1 MPTPSQ
7 TCGLHREVATTLT
20 YRSVM
25 EVLEDA
31 QLERSVRSEVNAW
44 LEQKGYDTTDLGPAW
59 REIAPGTGAVWL
71 EYPVGPDGT
80 VRARLHLAEASGW
93 GTRLTFS
100 AGGNRPGWLWVDVH
114 SPDGRQA
121 KVPKLVRN
129 LLPLVDAW
137 DGTARLE
144 ERSKIVRPEDIPDLI
159 DVLCDPLR
167 RGVVFVAGTT
177 AIQPESWRKLVDAV
191 ARDTIGLAATYL
203 LDPSATV
210 ELETAV
216 GHQYATPGG
225 TIRTYLP
232 EVDPASALDSRRH
245 RILGAERLASSDV
258 RDVRRLLADVARRQA
273 LGAALPRDVIKVD
286 RLLDRLQTTELVSTW
301 KMPGSRHAASLSA
314 PVEVDPAGVD
324 VTPVPKVTAAPDTVT
339 KGPPVATPAEA
350 PQSDRGD
357 ATTAPN
363 ADLPAAAELIDAAA
377 KVALPLDPEAV
388 NETGP
393 AEVQPATPHTDVRSV
408 ETHLALAAGTRRI
421 FGLDEPTPDLVDQLV
436 TLAEQSLIARD
447 TGASVQQR
455 LEALQTRLEITEDRE
470 QRFADQAD
478 EAEQNFALSQYE
490 NNALADKVLYL
501 QRALAQLDQAETAW
515 SDVPEHQRTQRP
527 DSFERLLDTAS
538 TLNDVVLTGSRDATI
553 ELDSHDFLGTM
564 AGKAWDLLL
573 VLQDYADTK
582 KDGRCIGSLHEY
594 LRNTPPGCRSYSANQ
609 YASAESDTV
618 RQKANWHHERVF
630 PVPESIDP
638 NRQVFMESHFR
649 LGAKKSVS
657 PRVYVF
663 DATRKD
669 GRVYVGYIG
678 RHLENTKS

>member
-1 MPTPSQ
+1 M
-7 TCGLHREVATTLT
+7 LT

-25 EVLEDA
+25 EVPEDA
-31 QLERSVRSEVNAW
+31 QLERSVRSEVYAW
-44 LEQKGYDTTDLGPAW
+44 LENKGYDTSNLGPVW
-59 REIAPGTGAVWL
+59 QEIAPGTRAVWL
-71 EYPVGPDGT
+71 EYPVGHDEA
-80 VRARLHLAEASGW
+80 VRARLHLDEATGW

-121 KVPKLVRN
+121 KVPRLVRN

-144 ERSKIVRPEDIPDLI
+144 EQSKIVRPEDIPDLI

-167 RGVVFVAGTT
+167 RGVIFVAGTT
-177 AIQPESWRKLVDAV
+177 AAQPWESWRKLVDAV

-258 RDVRRLLADVARRQA
+258 RDVRRLLADVARRRA

-301 KMPGSRHAASLSA
+301 QVPGSLHAASSSA
-314 PVEVDPAGVD
+314 SVAVAPTDVD

-339 KGPPVATPAEA
+339 KVPPVATPAEA
-350 PQSDRGD
+350 PHSDRGD
-357 ATTAPN
+357 ATTAPD
-363 ADLPAAAELIDAAA
+363 AGDLAAAELSDVAAE
-377 KVALPLDPEAV
+377 VVLPLDPEAV
-388 NETGP
+388 NTTGP
-393 AEVQPATPHTDVRSV
+393 AYELPATPQTDVRSV

-436 TLAEQSLIARD
+436 TLAEQSLASRD
-447 TGASVQQR
+447 TGKSVQRR

-470 QRFADQAD
+470 RGFADQAD

-490 NNALADKVLYL
+490 NNALADKVLFL

-515 SDVPEHQRTQRP
+515 SDVPEHERIHHP
-527 DSFERLLDTAS
+527 DSFEQLLDTAS
-538 TLNDVVLTGSRDATI
+538 MLGDVVLTGARDATI
-553 ELDSHDFLGTM
+553 ELDSHDFLGTL

-573 VLQDYADTK
+573 ALQDYADTK
-582 KDGRCIGSLHEY
+582 KDGRCTGSLHEY
-594 LRNTPPGCRSYSANQ
+594 LHNTPPGCRSYSANQ

-618 RQKANWHHERVF
+618 RQKANWHDERVF

-638 NRQVFMESHFR
+638 NRRVFMESHFR

-669 GRVYVGYIG
+669 GKVYVGYIG